1 MFGDRSHFVKV
12 TDCTIFE
19 LFTGGRQEDG
29 HSGSDDDGSMFNDN
43 ASMTSEVSSIAP
55 EDDGVNNGIDESS
68 KIEMFESKLKEA
80 LELATQK
87 SAAGRVK
94 AMEAICGAFLKRYC
108 PDFVENQ
115 QVVLLNCSIIFTF
128 FFKDDNL

>member
-1 MFGDRSHFVKV
+1 MLGDRSHFVKV

-43 ASMTSEVSSIAP
+43 ASMSSEVSSIAP

-94 AMEAICGAFLKRYC
+94 AIEAICGAFLKRYC
-108 PDFVENQ
+108 PDFVDNQ
-115 QVVLLNCSIIFTF
+115 QVIQVDSQLYT
-128 FFKDDNL
+128 